1 MYVAGMMSSGTVDSS
16 SHVMAMAMAIINV
29 FCRLVLEK
37 FEAIIPLRCEAPAPS
52 NPSIIVLSS
61 SKSSSSAPPPRKPS
75 NITRCLSAA
84 EFNLTDKGSTIA
96 SSSSGVKRQTSVD
109 SYMGSMASSGSQQRQ
124 PSDQQFYLIP
134 GLLTPYRGETTP
146 LLSGFITLERN
157 FHFVRFTP
165 PGIVQSL
172 FSKVGCSQLNSS
184 VDAHWDTAFIQEHR
198 PVKIFVKLVV
208 AKATA
213 SSQTDGYSYG
223 LGGDGS
229 STLHIQGE

>member
-1 MYVAGMMSSGTVDSS
+1 MAIMSSMSS
-16 SHVMAMAMAIINV
+16 
-29 FCRLVLEK
+29 FRRLVLEK
-37 FEAIIPLRCEAPAPS
+37 FEAIIPLRCEAPVQS
-52 NPSIIVLSS
+52 NPSIIVLNSS
-61 SKSSSSAPPPRKPS
+61 STSSSAPPPRKPS

-84 EFNLTDKGSTIA
+84 EFNLTTDKHGSATT
-96 SSSSGVKRQTSVD
+96 SSSGVKRQTSVD
-109 SYMGSMASSGSQQRQ
+109 SYMGSMASSGSLQRQ

-172 FSKVGCSQLNSS
+172 FSKVGCSQLHSS

-223 LGGDGS
+223 LGGDCS
-229 STLHIQGE
+229 STLHIQGEY

>member
-1 MYVAGMMSSGTVDSS
+1 MMSC
-16 SHVMAMAMAIINV
+16 HVLAIISSISS
-29 FCRLVLEK
+29 FRRLVLEK
-37 FEAIIPLRCEAPAPS
+37 FEAIIPLRCEAPAQS

-61 SKSSSSAPPPRKPS
+61 STSSSAPPPRKPS

-84 EFNLTDKGSTIA
+84 EFNLTDKGITTA
-96 SSSSGVKRQTSVD
+96 SSSGVKRQTSVD
-109 SYMGSMASSGSQQRQ
+109 SYMGSIASSGSQQRQ

-184 VDAHWDTAFIQEHR
+184 VDAHWDAAFIQEHR